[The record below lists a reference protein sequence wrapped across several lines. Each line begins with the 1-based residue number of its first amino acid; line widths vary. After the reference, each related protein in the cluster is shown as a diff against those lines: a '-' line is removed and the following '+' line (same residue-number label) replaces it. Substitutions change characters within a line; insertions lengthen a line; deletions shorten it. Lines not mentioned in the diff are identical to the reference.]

1 MYISFLMK
9 KFENEKKTNILKNKI
24 CKTRTLPIIFEI
36 ESPIDI
42 KTPKI

>member
-9 KFENEKKTNILKNKI
+9 KFENEKTNILKNKI
-24 CKTRTLPIIFEI
+24 CKTITPPIIFEI
-36 ESPIDI
+36 ESPIGI